1 MNIHIQFK
9 LVLVAIA
16 MIASNATA
24 ATVLEYLADAEG
36 KYSGPTVEDN
46 VASMD
51 LDKNGFADA
60 SEVRAFLELKH
71 GKGYQNAL
79 LEKFEASIKG
89 TSCGTPF
96 ANKLYVTN

>member
-1 MNIHIQFK
+1 MSISFK
-9 LVLVAIA
+9 LLLVALA
-16 MIASNATA
+16 VVVNNATA

-71 GKGYQNAL
+71 GKGYQSAL
-79 LEKFEASIKG
+79 LEKFEASVKG
-89 TSCGTPF
+89 ANCASPF
-96 ANKLYVTN
+96 SNKLYVTN